1 MEDERKRLNVET
13 MQRDQT
19 STLIQQIDHVV
30 LRVQDIGRSLAFYRD
45 VAGLEAVESSGST
58 AVLASPGGS
67 VVLKLTSVGVDS
79 PADRRGPG
87 LYHTAIR
94 YKDRAA
100 LADVLA
106 RVVEAGLQIG
116 ASDHGV
122 SEALYVDDPDGNG
135 VELYRDRPRDQWPK
149 PAPGERVA
157 MTLDPLDLRALL
169 SEARDPSEKAEGTD
183 IGHVHLEVG
192 DLQRTKNFYVNAL
205 GLDLMAD
212 YGDQASFFSSRGYH
226 HHLGTNTWHSLGR
239 TAAPKNHAGLERI
252 VFQVETTAELTTA
265 RERLTEQGH
274 DATGG
279 PSDLTTHDPD
289 GIELAF
295 VAA

>member
-1 MEDERKRLNVET
+1 
-13 MQRDQT
+13 MQQDQAT
-19 STLIQQIDHVV
+19 STLIERIDHVV
-30 LRVQDIGRSLAFYRD
+30 LRVRDIGRSLAFYRD
-45 VAGLEAVESSGST
+45 IAGLEVVESSDSS
-58 AVLASPGGS
+58 AALAPPGGTAI
-67 VVLKLTSVGVDS
+67 LRLTSSGVDS

-94 YKDRAA
+94 YRDRAA

-106 RVVEAGLQIG
+106 RVVEAGLRIG

-135 VELYRDRPRDQWPK
+135 VELYRDRPREQWPH
-149 PAPGERVA
+149 PAPGEKVA
-157 MTLDPLDLRALL
+157 MTLDPLDLHDLL
-169 SEARDPSEKAEGTD
+169 SDARQHSEKAEGTD

-192 DLQRTKNFYVNAL
+192 DLQRTKDFYVVAL

-212 YGDQASFFSSRGYH
+212 YGDQASFFASRGYH
-226 HHLGTNTWHSLGR
+226 HHLGANTWHSLGR

-252 VFQVETTAELTTA
+252 VFKVETIAELDSA
-265 RERLTEQGH
+265 RTRLAEQGH
-274 DATGG
+274 EAAGG
-279 PSDLTTHDPD
+279 SSELITHDPD